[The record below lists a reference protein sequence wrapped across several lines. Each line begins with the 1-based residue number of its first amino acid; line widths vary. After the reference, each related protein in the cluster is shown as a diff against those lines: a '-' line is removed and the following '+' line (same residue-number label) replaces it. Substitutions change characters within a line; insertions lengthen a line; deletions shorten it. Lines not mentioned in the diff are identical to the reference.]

1 MNAPLPE
8 AVKKSVLLNGLTPEM
23 RDKLLK
29 DAQRRSYREGET
41 IFLQGDPARAVF
53 IVLNGFIKLSRLTP
67 NGSEA
72 VVAILGRNRS
82 FAEAMVLRGT
92 PYPVSAEAISDCTV
106 LQIDGARLRQFLLEN
121 QEFAIGLLAS
131 TFVHLQ
137 GLVDQIERLKAHTGV
152 QRVAQFL
159 ADLSDAVAGPAEVR
173 LPYNKRLIAGHLAC
187 SPKACRAPLPGCA
200 SMGSR
205 SSRQGHDRRYRRI
218 AHDGHGLIRPCR
230 VHLKT
235 APARQVLNDISV
247 DP

>member
-1 MNAPLPE
+1 MAAARAKLGPETKDEDAMNAPLPE

-67 NGSEA
+67 NGTEA

-82 FAEAMVLRGT
+82 FAEAMALRGT

-106 LQIDGARLRQFLLEN
+106 LQIDGTRLRQFLLEN

-137 GLVDQIERLKAHTGV
+137 ALVDQIENLKAHTGV

-159 ADLSDAVAGPAEVR
+159 ADLSDAEEGPAEVR
-173 LPYNKRLIAGHLAC
+173 LPYNKRLIAGHLGMQPESLSRAFARLRQHGVEVDAD
-187 SPKACRAPLPGCA
+187 KAV
-200 SMGSR
+200 
-205 SSRQGHDRRYRRI
+205 I
-218 AHDGHGLIRPCR
+218 A
-230 VHLKT
+230 
-235 APARQVLNDISV
+235 DIAELRNV
-247 DP
+247 AMD

>member
-1 MNAPLPE
+1 VKEVTMSAPPPE

-29 DAQRRSYREGET
+29 DALRCSYSEGET
-41 IFLQGDPARAVF
+41 IFLQGDPARSVF
-53 IVLNGFIKLSRLTP
+53 IVLNGFVKLSRLTP
-67 NGSEA
+67 SGAEA

-82 FAEAMVLRGT
+82 FAEAMVLRGE
-92 PYPVSAEAISDCTV
+92 PYPVSAEAISDCTL

-159 ADLSDAVAGPAEVR
+159 ADLSDAESGGAEVR
-173 LPYNKRLIAGHLAC
+173 LPYNKRLIAGHLGMQPE
-187 SPKACRAPLPGCA
+187 SLSRAFARL
-200 SMGSR
+200 
-205 SSRQGHDRRYRRI
+205 RQHGVEVEANRAII
-218 AHDGHGLIRPCR
+218 ADIAGLRA
-230 VHLKT
+230 L
-235 APARQVLNDISV
+235 AMD
-247 DP
+247 

>member
-1 MNAPLPE
+1 MSAPPPE

-29 DAQRRSYREGET
+29 DALRCSYSEGET
-41 IFLQGDPARAVF
+41 IFLQGDPARSVF
-53 IVLNGFIKLSRLTP
+53 IVLNGFVKLSRLTSS
-67 NGSEA
+67 GAEA

-82 FAEAMVLRGT
+82 FAEAMVLRGE
-92 PYPVSAEAISDCTV
+92 PYPVSAEAISDCTL

-159 ADLSDAVAGPAEVR
+159 ADLSDAESGGAEVR
-173 LPYNKRLIAGHLAC
+173 LPYNKRLIAGHLGMQPE
-187 SPKACRAPLPGCA
+187 SLSRAFARL
-200 SMGSR
+200 
-205 SSRQGHDRRYRRI
+205 RQHGVEVEANRAII
-218 AHDGHGLIRPCR
+218 ADIAGLRA
-230 VHLKT
+230 L
-235 APARQVLNDISV
+235 AMD
-247 DP
+247 